1 MFGIGVLRDGRCC
14 WGLVSGIEVGIGIGV
29 GRWVGGVV
37 TYRFALGR
45 SNMSVGSAFVYG
57 VGLVEESGGDS

>member
-14 WGLVSGIEVGIGIGV
+14 WGLVSGLEVGIGIGV

-37 TYRFALGR
+37 AYRFALGR
-45 SNMSVGSAFVYG
+45 SNMSVCSDFV
-57 VGLVEESGGDS
+57 